1 MTERVRIVKEVD
13 GLVEN
18 LRKQLENGN
27 EICRD
32 KEGNYLI
39 GPYKLDSKV
48 KKLYK
53 EASNTEPE
61 WTAKFAD
68 AMGQYLEEIVPL
80 IRICLNE
87 TKQEERL
94 RQIARIE
101 YLVKV
106 KLDNAK
112 KIDFFCEI
120 SCIRGKIYFEP
131 FPEIIKTFQKIVNK
145 WKAYENGE
153 EYEEKQDET
162 VKCNMQPEAQE
173 EQRELLWDDI
183 QNTVTNNYSEAFP
196 ELLEKI
202 QELLRTWKLILGW
215 T

>member
-39 GPYKLDSKV
+39 GPYKLDGKV

-61 WTAKFAD
+61 WMAKFAD
-68 AMGQYLEEIVPL
+68 TMAQYLEEIVPL

-87 TKQEERL
+87 TKKEEQL

-131 FPEIIKTFQKIVNK
+131 FSEIIKTFQEIVNK

-162 VKCNMQPEAQE
+162 VKCNMQSEALE

-183 QNTVTNNYSEAFP
+183 QNTVTNNYSKAFP

-202 QELLRTWKLILGW
+202 QELLRTWESILGW